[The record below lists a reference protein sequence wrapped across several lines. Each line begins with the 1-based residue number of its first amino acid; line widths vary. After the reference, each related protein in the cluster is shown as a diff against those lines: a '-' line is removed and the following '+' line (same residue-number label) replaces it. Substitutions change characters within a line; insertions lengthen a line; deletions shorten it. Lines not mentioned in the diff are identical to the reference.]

1 MTLSIVDLFDESF
14 YLAHNPDVAAAVA
27 RKELASGFDHFQW
40 YGARE
45 GRDPSFWFSNSNY
58 LNRYPDVAQAIAQG
72 SVTSGLQHFLNHG
85 QFEGRSPI
93 SLFNTQYY
101 LSKYPDVAQAVAA
114 GILPS
119 AFEHF
124 LRYGHGEGR
133 NPSPQFDNQY
143 YLSRYPDVAQAVA
156 AGMFRDGFEH
166 FLAFGQ
172 AEKRMGAAP
181 SFQIQFDYRF
191 DTNGFFADPQRRATL
206 EAAASQWEA
215 VIQDEFANLPAGV
228 KFGIQNPQT
237 GQVETVILDAEIDD
251 LVIFVG
257 AQTPPFGKATGA
269 LAAGGFDGLDIAGSI
284 FSNRYSGSNFEPWAG
299 SISFSSAPTFS
310 NGAPAPWFFDQT
322 PETANDIPVGQ
333 TDFLSTAL
341 HEIGHVLGLG
351 IAPIFRATGQGGA
364 FNGPNARDVNG
375 GQPIPLD
382 SDLDHI
388 QDGFLSEGQPVL
400 MGATNPGV
408 RQTITRIDQA
418 MLADIG
424 YQIAGFQT
432 QGFTPA
438 IATTG
443 ADLIFGTV
451 IADNLDGLAGNDQI
465 QGDAGSDFLSGGDG
479 DDILFGQADHDTL
492 VGQAGNDQLVGG
504 EGNDF
509 LIGESGND
517 TLFGGTGRDVF
528 KFGAANGTDTI
539 GDFVAAEDILQVAA
553 GLGFGTGTD
562 LFRAI
567 TSSGNTRTGEL
578 FTIMALSP
586 GNTITVFHDAP
597 LTAQNFVIA

>member
-14 YLAHNPDVAAAVA
+14 YLAHNPDVAAAVS
-27 RKELASGFDHFQW
+27 RKELASGLVHFQH

-45 GRDPSFWFSNSNY
+45 GRDPSRWFSNSTY
-58 LNRYPDVAQAIAQG
+58 LNRYPEVAQAIAQG
-72 SVTSGLQHFLNHG
+72 TVTSGLQHFLDHG

-101 LSKYPDVAQAVAA
+101 LAKYSDVAQAITK
-114 GILPS
+114 GIIPS

-124 LRYGHGEGR
+124 FKYGHYEGR
-133 NPSPQFDNQY
+133 NPSTQFDHQY

-156 AGMFRDGFEH
+156 AGAFRDGFEH

-172 AEKRMGAAP
+172 AEKRMGTAP
-181 SFQIQFDYRF
+181 NFQIEFDYRF

-228 KFGIQNPQT
+228 RLQIQNPQT
-237 GQVETVILDAEIDD
+237 DQVETVVLDSETDD
-251 LVIFVG
+251 LRIFVG
-257 AQTPPFGKATGA
+257 AQTVPFGEAVGA
-269 LAAGGFDGLDIAGSI
+269 LAAGGPDGVNVVGSV
-284 FSNRYSGSNFEPWAG
+284 FSNRYSASNFEPWAG

-322 PETANDIPVGQ
+322 PDTANDIPVGQ
-333 TDFLSTAL
+333 TDFFSTAL

-351 IAPIFRATGQGGA
+351 TAPIFKATGQGGA
-364 FNGPNARDVNG
+364 FSGPNARDVNG

-382 SDLDHI
+382 PDLDHI
-388 QDGFLSEGQPVL
+388 QDGFLSDGRPVL

-408 RQTITRIDQA
+408 RQTITRLDQA

-424 YQIAGFQT
+424 YQVAGFQT

-438 IATTG
+438 IATPG
-443 ADLIFGTV
+443 ADLIFGT
-451 IADNLDGLAGNDQI
+451 ILPDNLDGLAGNDQI

-479 DDILFGQADHDTL
+479 DDILFGQADQDTL
-492 VGQAGNDQLVGG
+492 VGQSGNDQLVGG
-504 EGNDF
+504 DGNDF

-528 KFGAANGTDTI
+528 MFGAANGADVI
-539 GDFVAAEDILQVAA
+539 GDFVAAEDTIQVAA
-553 GLGFGTGTD
+553 GIGFSTGAD
-562 LFRAI
+562 VLRAV

-578 FTIMALSP
+578 FSIITLSP

-597 LTAQNFVIA
+597 LTAQNAVIT